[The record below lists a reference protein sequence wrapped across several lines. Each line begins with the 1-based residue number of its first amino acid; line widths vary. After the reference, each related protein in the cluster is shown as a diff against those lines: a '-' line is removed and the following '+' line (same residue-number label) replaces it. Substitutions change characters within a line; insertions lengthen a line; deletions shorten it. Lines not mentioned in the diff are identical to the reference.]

1 MSNVQFLN
9 PKAEV
14 LKKIQ
19 ALAMNINAAMG
30 LQEVMKSNLGPK
42 GTLKMLVGG
51 AGQIKLTKDGS
62 VLLHEMQIQH
72 PTAGMIARSATA
84 QDDIVGDGTTSNV
97 LLIGEMMKQAQRL
110 VQEQVHPRI
119 ITEGY
124 ELARKEALKFLEEFK
139 IVREVPEKPLLVSVA
154 RTALCTKLH
163 PDLANQLVDI
173 VVDAVGIIKIP
184 DKPLDLHMIE
194 IMHMVHRLASDTE
207 LVRGLVLDHGARHPD
222 MPKRLEKCH
231 ILTCNVS
238 L

>member
-1 MSNVQFLN
+1 MILIMSNVQYLN

-14 LKKIQ
+14 LKKVQ

-51 AGQIKLTKDGS
+51 AGQIKLTKDGN

-97 LLIGEMMKQAQRL
+97 LLIGELLKQAQRL
-110 VQEQVHPRI
+110 IQEQVHPRI

-124 ELARKEALKFLEEFK
+124 
-139 IVREVPEKPLLVSVA
+139 
-154 RTALCTKLH
+154 
-163 PDLANQLVDI
+163 
-173 VVDAVGIIKIP
+173 
-184 DKPLDLHMIE
+184 
-194 IMHMVHRLASDTE
+194 
-207 LVRGLVLDHGARHPD
+207 
-222 MPKRLEKCH
+222 
-231 ILTCNVS
+231 
-238 L
+238 

>member
-1 MSNVQFLN
+1 MSNVQYLN

-14 LKKIQ
+14 LKKVQ

-51 AGQIKLTKDGS
+51 AGQIKLTKDGN

-97 LLIGEMMKQAQRL
+97 LLIGELLKQAQRL
-110 VQEQVHPRI
+110 IQEQVHPRI

-124 ELARKEALKFLEEFK
+124 
-139 IVREVPEKPLLVSVA
+139 
-154 RTALCTKLH
+154 
-163 PDLANQLVDI
+163 
-173 VVDAVGIIKIP
+173 
-184 DKPLDLHMIE
+184 
-194 IMHMVHRLASDTE
+194 
-207 LVRGLVLDHGARHPD
+207 
-222 MPKRLEKCH
+222 
-231 ILTCNVS
+231 
-238 L
+238 

>member
-14 LKKIQ
+14 LKKVQ

-30 LQEVMKSNLGPK
+30 LMEVMKSNLGPK

-51 AGQIKLTKDGS
+51 AGQIKLTKDGN

-97 LLIGEMMKQAQRL
+97 LLIGEQMKQAQRL
-110 VQEQVHPRI
+110 IQEQVHPRI

-124 ELARKEALKFLEEFK
+124 
-139 IVREVPEKPLLVSVA
+139 
-154 RTALCTKLH
+154 
-163 PDLANQLVDI
+163 
-173 VVDAVGIIKIP
+173 
-184 DKPLDLHMIE
+184 
-194 IMHMVHRLASDTE
+194 
-207 LVRGLVLDHGARHPD
+207 
-222 MPKRLEKCH
+222 
-231 ILTCNVS
+231 
-238 L
+238 